1 MAFVG
6 AALSVQMSFLA
17 HVLGGGR
24 ERGFYSASTR
34 GKALCWVLGFHCLIF
49 PLQWSLAGRCHNPFP
64 FLRKIEKFAQG
75 RGTSPLFTC
84 GTADEQGKP
93 WRPVQSEQS
102 IGSWEWSGVV
112 GRDGALKDGQ
122 KDICTINQRWVQWRE
137 QLYYINGYCC
147 RLHTL
152 CMKISLHTVIIWPHC
167 WSDIWLS
174 HLILIMDLQSRR
186 YYSILQI
193 RRPNKSVTH
202 QATKLSKD
210 PSSLHHSRQPPQH
223 PASTTPGGL
232 SLWCGSE
239 HWEWRGLG

>member
-1 MAFVG
+1 MHGFCGSCFVCSDV
-6 AALSVQMSFLA
+6 LSGSCSRRRQRKGVLFSIYQGQGP
-17 HVLGGGR
+17 VLGTWFPLSNFSFAVIPSGEMSQSLSNSKEDRKVCSRLGHQSLIHMCNSRWTGETMETCSVRAEYR
-24 ERGFYSASTR
+24 ELEMVWCSGQRRGFERRAEGYLHYKSRVGVMERTTILYKWLLLSPSYSM
-34 GKALCWVLGFHCLIF
+34 
-49 PLQWSLAGRCHNPFP
+49 P
-64 FLRKIEKFAQG
+64 
-75 RGTSPLFTC
+75 
-84 GTADEQGKP
+84 
-93 WRPVQSEQS
+93 
-102 IGSWEWSGVV
+102 
-112 GRDGALKDGQ
+112 
-122 KDICTINQRWVQWRE
+122 
-137 QLYYINGYCC
+137 
-147 RLHTL
+147 
-152 CMKISLHTVIIWPHC
+152 TVIIWPHC

-239 HWEWRGLG
+239 HWEWKGLG